1 MLSKSHDFGYK
12 ERPMSMKDSY
22 DCIVLGGGPSGSTA
36 AALTAEAGF
45 STLLVERDQFP
56 RFHIGES
63 LIPETYWTLRRLGM
77 LERLRDSAFPK
88 KYSVQFVSGEG
99 KTSVPFYF
107 NQHDPRECSQ
117 TWQVW
122 RGEFDQMLFENAAA
136 KGAEC
141 HQQTRVLEV
150 LFERDRAV
158 GVKLQAADGETR
170 SIAAKVIVDGTGQ
183 QSIIG
188 TRLGVRK
195 IHPRLKKLAVWTYF
209 KNAVRL
215 PGIDGGATL
224 VLRTQNRNGWFWYIP
239 LHSDITSV
247 GVVGDVDY
255 MTQGRGKPE
264 EVYAEELALCP
275 AMQERIAGAQQVDGI
290 RVAREFSYTSECPSG
305 DGWVLVGDAFTFVD
319 PLYSSGVFL
328 ALTSGER
335 AADCVIEGLKK
346 GDTSAAQ
353 LGKWAPAFEQGVARI
368 RKLVE
373 AYYSNCFNFGEFL
386 KAFPG
391 HRGNI
396 TDILIGRV
404 FHDQAGD
411 VFRDMDPWL
420 PEALRG

>member
-1 MLSKSHDFGYK
+1 
-12 ERPMSMKDSY
+12 MKDSY

-36 AALTAEAGF
+36 AALVAEAGF
-45 STLLVERDQFP
+45 STLLVERDKFP

-63 LIPETYWTLRRLGM
+63 LIPETYWTLRRLGL
-77 LERLRDSAFPK
+77 LERMRESAFPK

-122 RGEFDQMLFENAAA
+122 RGEFDKILFENAAA

-141 HQQTRVLEV
+141 HEQTRVMEV
-150 LFERDRAV
+150 LFEAGRAV
-158 GVKLQAADGETR
+158 GVTIQRADGKTR
-170 SIAAKVIVDGTGQ
+170 SIAAKVIIDGTGQ
-183 QSIIG
+183 QSVIG

-195 IHPRLKKLAVWTYF
+195 IHPRLKKMAVWTYF
-209 KNAVRL
+209 KNAARL

-239 LHSDITSV
+239 LHSDVTSV

-255 MTQGRGKPE
+255 MTKGRGKPE
-264 EVYAEELALCP
+264 AVYAEELALCP
-275 AMQERIAGAQQVDGI
+275 AVQERIAGAEQVDGI
-290 RVAREFSYTSECPSG
+290 HVAREFSYTSERPAG
-305 DGWVLVGDAFTFVD
+305 DGWVLVGDAFTFID

-335 AADCVIEGLKK
+335 AADCVIDGLNR

-353 LGKWAPAFEQGVARI
+353 LGRWAPDFEEGVARI

-386 KAFPG
+386 KAFPQ

-396 TDILIGRV
+396 TDVLIGRV
-404 FHDQAGD
+404 FHDKAGD

-420 PEALRG
+420 PEELRG

>member
-1 MLSKSHDFGYK
+1 MMK
-12 ERPMSMKDSY
+12 ESY

-36 AALTAEAGF
+36 ATLTAEAGF
-45 STLLVERDQFP
+45 STLLVERDKFP

-77 LERLRDSAFPK
+77 LERLRESAFPK

-141 HQQTRVLEV
+141 HQETRVMEV
-150 LFERDRAV
+150 LFEQDRAV
-158 GVKLQAADGETR
+158 GVKLQGSDGKIR
-170 SIAAKVIVDGTGQ
+170 SVFAKVIVDGTGQ

-195 IHPRLKKLAVWTYF
+195 IHPRLKKMAVWTYF
-209 KNAVRL
+209 KNAARL

-247 GVVGDVDY
+247 GVVGDVEY

-264 EVYAEELALCP
+264 EVFAEEVALCP
-275 AMQERIAGAQQVDGI
+275 ALQERIAGAEQVDGI
-290 RVAREFSYTSECPSG
+290 RVAREFSYTSERPAG
-305 DGWVLVGDAFTFVD
+305 DGWVLVGDAFTFID

-353 LGKWAPAFEQGVARI
+353 LGKWAPDFEQGVARI

-386 KAFPG
+386 KAFPS
-391 HRGNI
+391 HRGGI
-396 TDILIGRV
+396 TDVLIGRV
-404 FHDQAGD
+404 FHDKAGD